1 MNLPAAKQW
10 GGGPLAEERGVE
22 GPTPPMKAT
31 ASSMRASRAQR
42 RAPSLP
48 EALLWRHL
56 RGSPGGIKFRRQ
68 HAIGPYVAD
77 FYCAAAKMLIEIDG
91 IAHDMGNRPERD
103 ETRSQYLRSL
113 DLSVARIAASDVIA
127 DPVAIADSI
136 VRLCCSET

>member
-1 MNLPAAKQW
+1 
-10 GGGPLAEERGVE
+10 
-22 GPTPPMKAT
+22 MKAT